1 MSNDEFNEC
10 MAMLFSYYPNRPF
23 CPVIAQLYNRRFI
36 HLSYAAFYKGVNDH
50 IDSKFK
56 WFPDIAELK
65 SFMPETKPLQLEDKG
80 SVTCCENTK
89 RLMQRYPYTKPI
101 RGAA

>member
-1 MSNDEFNEC
+1 

-36 HLSYAAFYKGVNDH
+36 HLSYEDFYKGVNDH

-56 WFPDIAELK
+56 WFPDISELK
-65 SFMPETKPLQLEDKG
+65 SFMPEVKQQLLEDKG
-80 SVTCCENTK
+80 GLTWCDNTQ
-89 RLMQRYPYTKPI
+89 RLMDKYGPNAKR
-101 RGAA
+101 AAA